1 MRLRALTLA
10 LAVLA
15 GLAAP
20 ASAAG
25 DGNNRSGRRL
35 GAAYAKKRA
44 ATPSPAPKTVP
55 VPPLVNAK
63 SRVQSSGMSCRSSAK
78 G

>member
-10 LAVLA
+10 LTVLA
-15 GLAAP
+15 GLVAP

-25 DGNNRSGRRL
+25 GNKATRRL

-44 ATPSPAPKTVP
+44 ANPPPLPLP
-55 VPPLVNAK
+55 VPLPVVSKK